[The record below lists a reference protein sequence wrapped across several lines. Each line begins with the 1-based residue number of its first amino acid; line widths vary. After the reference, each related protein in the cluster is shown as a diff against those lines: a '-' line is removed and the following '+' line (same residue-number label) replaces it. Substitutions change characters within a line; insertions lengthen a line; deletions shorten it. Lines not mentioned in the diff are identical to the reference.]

1 VGIDA
6 VIAWQAYTKGRGDGL
21 GFEFGRC
28 EFELGE
34 EGRGSAGQAVQFAT
48 VTVDGKPLPQ
58 WRFYIQEL
66 DASHWI
72 STARGPPG
80 DVVDAHGSFRATFG
94 RRSLTTAQAHSQL
107 ERPEPP
113 FEAVS
118 VRRLLPDELHAKYDA
133 VVAGGP

>member
-1 VGIDA
+1 MGIDA

-58 WRFYIQEL
+58 WRFYIQVRRRRRRHRCGDGARTERWRRRPASRHTASPTFPL
-66 DASHWI
+66 DAP
-72 STARGPPG
+72 AVYPP
-80 DVVDAHGSFRATFG
+80 A
-94 RRSLTTAQAHSQL
+94 
-107 ERPEPP
+107 
-113 FEAVS
+113 
-118 VRRLLPDELHAKYDA
+118 
-133 VVAGGP
+133 